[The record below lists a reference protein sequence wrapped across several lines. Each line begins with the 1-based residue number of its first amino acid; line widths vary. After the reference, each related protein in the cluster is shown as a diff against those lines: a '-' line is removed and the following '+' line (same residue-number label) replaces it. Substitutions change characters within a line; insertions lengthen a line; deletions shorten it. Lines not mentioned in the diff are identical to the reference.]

1 MTDYDKIE
9 QIKSLVEELL
19 AKMDV
24 SATVEYEDSII
35 KGLVFN
41 ISSRESRLLIG
52 HQGATL
58 HSLEVLL
65 HTIVSRRFRGELILF
80 TLDVDDYR
88 RKREWH
94 LKEMATE
101 AVTQVKR
108 IGKSIKLEPM
118 PNYERRLVHSFIQD
132 NYPEVISG
140 SEGREPNRRII
151 IELKKTA

>member
-9 QIKSLVEELL
+9 QIKLLVADLL
-19 AKMDV
+19 AKMGV
-24 SATVEYEDSII
+24 SATVEYEDSIL

-58 HSLEVLL
+58 HALETIL
-65 HTIVSRRFRGELILF
+65 HTLVSRRFRGEHILF

-94 LKEMATE
+94 LRELAKE

-108 IGKSIKLEPM
+108 VGRPVKMEPM
-118 PNYERRLVHSFIQD
+118 PNYERRLVHSFLQET
-132 NYPEVISG
+132 YPEVFSG
-140 SEGREPNRRII
+140 SEGRDPNRRIVI
-151 IELKKTA
+151 QLK

>member
-9 QIKSLVEELL
+9 QVKSMIIELL
-19 AKMDV
+19 QKLGV
-24 SATVEYEDSII
+24 SATVEYEDSIL

-58 HSLEVLL
+58 HALETIA
-65 HTIVSRRFRGELILF
+65 HTLVSRRFKGEQLLF

-94 LKEMATE
+94 LRELAKE
-101 AVTQVKR
+101 AVTQAKR
-108 IGKSIKLEPM
+108 LGQPVKLEPM
-118 PNYERRLVHSFIQD
+118 PNYERRLVHAFLQET
-132 NYPEVISG
+132 YPEVFSG
-140 SEGREPNRRII
+140 SEGRDPNRRIVI
-151 IELKKTA
+151 TLK

>member
-9 QIKSLVEELL
+9 QVKDMVADLL
-19 AKMDV
+19 ARMGV
-24 SATVEYEDSII
+24 RATVEYEDSIL

-58 HSLEVLL
+58 HALETIL
-65 HTIVSRRFRGELILF
+65 HSMVARRFKDGPFYF

-94 LKEMATE
+94 LREQAKEA
-101 AVTQVKR
+101 AAQVKR
-108 IGKSIKLEPM
+108 LGAPVKMEPM
-118 PNYERRLVHSFIQD
+118 PNYERRLVHSYIQENFPD
-132 NYPEVISG
+132 LVSS
-140 SEGREPNRRII
+140 SEGRDPNRRIVVQV
-151 IELKKTA
+151 K